1 MVKDIAKDPARER
14 RLQRKASAKGS
25 FVATFHQVFLRHGLS
40 MGLIALA
47 CGILPVTSAA
57 IRWSSASLLSAPLYY
72 LAALPALLLFFVL
85 YLVFKGY
92 EIRQTQLAWLA
103 YLLFI
108 SAAEEFVFRL
118 ILPSLMV
125 GAIGMI
131 PATIFSN
138 LLFASIH
145 FVTLRWK
152 LISCVGVFFAG
163 LGLSRLLTNTEDL
176 VLVVLVHW
184 MFTFLNTPTPPN
196 RQDMVEVS
204 EQD

>member
-72 LAALPALLLFFVL
+72 LAALPALLLFFFL
-85 YLVFKGY
+85 YLMFKGY

-152 LISCVGVFFAG
+152 LINCVGVFFAG